1 MRIFVLLLSLIFSPV
16 LFGESTGWSTYISE
30 YGWATVSDTHQGERS
45 LSEAI
50 ALVPDDVWLK
60 HFRTFPSG
68 EDVKMQKELHNFLV
82 SKYPELH
89 NEALA
94 SAGNMHNPKVVA
106 LRAAFQE
113 ALMSTNLVTRI
124 NASLKSRCE
133 RITSASFEKFTIRK
147 NGNQPTYNAMVWLS
161 SEKCTQ
167 QGDQD

>member
-1 MRIFVLLLSLIFSPV
+1 MLVHMRIFVLLLSVIFSPA

-30 YGWATVSDTHQGERS
+30 HGWATVSDTREGKGS

-60 HFRTFPSG
+60 HFRTFPSVG
-68 EDVKMQKELHNFLV
+68 DVTIQNELHDFLA

-106 LRAAFQE
+106 LRVAFQE
-113 ALMSTNLVTRI
+113 ALMFTSLVTRI

-133 RITSASFEKFTIRK
+133 RITSASFEKFTIR
-147 NGNQPTYNAMVWLS
+147 NSGNQPTYSAMVWLS
-161 SEKCTQ
+161 TKKCT
-167 QGDQD
+167 